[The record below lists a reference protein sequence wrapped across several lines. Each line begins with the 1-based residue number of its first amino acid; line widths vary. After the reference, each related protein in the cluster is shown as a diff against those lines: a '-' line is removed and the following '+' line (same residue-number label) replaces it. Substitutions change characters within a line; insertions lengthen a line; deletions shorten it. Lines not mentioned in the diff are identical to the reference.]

1 MHNKTPD
8 IKIQRKNS
16 KLFVISGPS
25 GVGKDTILNHMK
37 KIYPSNHYVVT
48 VTTRKKRITEIDG
61 KDYFFVTNKK
71 FQDMIDSNE
80 FLEWATVYNNNYGV
94 PKNQVFL
101 ALSQNKNVIIKA
113 DIQGA
118 KTIKNT
124 IDGTTTI
131 FINPPDISKL
141 ADHLSSRMS
150 ESKESFR
157 LRMETSLLE
166 IESQNEFDHVVNNP
180 EGKIDQTLEK
190 INAIISNR

>member
-1 MHNKTPD
+1 M
-8 IKIQRKNS
+8 
-16 KLFVISGPS
+16 
-25 GVGKDTILNHMK
+25 
-37 KIYPSNHYVVT
+37 
-48 VTTRKKRITEIDG
+48 
-61 KDYFFVTNKK
+61 
-71 FQDMIDSNE
+71 
-80 FLEWATVYNNNYGV
+80 
-94 PKNQVFL
+94 
-101 ALSQNKNVIIKA
+101 IIKA

-124 IDGTTTI
+124 IDDTTTI

>member
-1 MHNKTPD
+1 MHNKNPD

-25 GVGKDTILNHMK
+25 GVGKDTILNQMK

-48 VTTRKKRITEIDG
+48 VTTRKKRINEIDG

>member
-8 IKIQRKNS
+8 IKIQMNNS
-16 KLFVISGPS
+16 RLFVISGPS
-25 GVGKDTILNHMK
+25 GVGKDTILNQMK

-48 VTTRKKRITEIDG
+48 VTTRKKRVNEIDG

-101 ALSQNKNVIIKA
+101 ALSENKNVIIKA

-124 IDGTTTI
+124 LDGTTTI

>member
-1 MHNKTPD
+1 MHNKNPD

-25 GVGKDTILNHMK
+25 GVGKDTILNQMK

-48 VTTRKKRITEIDG
+48 VTTRKKRVNEIDG
-61 KDYFFVTNKK
+61 KDYFFVTNQK
-71 FQDMIDSNE
+71 FQDLIESNE
-80 FLEWATVYNNNYGV
+80 FLESATVYNNNYGV

-124 IDGTTTI
+124 IDDTTTI

>member
-8 IKIQRKNS
+8 IKIQMNNS
-16 KLFVISGPS
+16 RLFVISGPS
-25 GVGKDTILNHMK
+25 GVGKDTILNQMK
-37 KIYPSNHYVVT
+37 KTYPSNHYVVT
-48 VTTRKKRITEIDG
+48 VTTRRKRINEIDG

-101 ALSQNKNVIIKA
+101 ALSENKNVIIKA

-124 IDGTTTI
+124 IDDTTTI

>member
-8 IKIQRKNS
+8 IKIQMKNS
-16 KLFVISGPS
+16 RLFVISGPS
-25 GVGKDTILNHMK
+25 GVGKDTILNQMK
-37 KIYPSNHYVVT
+37 KTYPSNHYVVT
-48 VTTRKKRITEIDG
+48 VTTRRKRINEIDG

-118 KTIKNT
+118 KTIKN
-124 IDGTTTI
+124 IINDATTI

-141 ADHLSSRMS
+141 ATHLSSRMS

-157 LRMETSLLE
+157 LRMETALLE

>member
-1 MHNKTPD
+1 MHNKNPD

-16 KLFVISGPS
+16 RLFVISGPS
-25 GVGKDTILNHMK
+25 GVGKDTILNQMK

-101 ALSQNKNVIIKA
+101 ALSENKNVIIKA

>member
-1 MHNKTPD
+1 MHNKNPD

-25 GVGKDTILNHMK
+25 GVGKDTILNQMK

-48 VTTRKKRITEIDG
+48 VTTRKKRVNEIDG

-157 LRMETSLLE
+157 LRMETALLE

>member
-1 MHNKTPD
+1 MHNKNPN

-25 GVGKDTILNHMK
+25 GVGKDTILNQMK

-48 VTTRKKRITEIDG
+48 VTTRKKRVNEIDG

-101 ALSQNKNVIIKA
+101 ALSENKNVIIKA

>member
-1 MHNKTPD
+1 MHNKNPD

-25 GVGKDTILNHMK
+25 GVGKDTILNQMK

-124 IDGTTTI
+124 IDDTTTI
-131 FINPPDISKL
+131 FINPPDISIL

-157 LRMETSLLE
+157 LRMETALLE

>member
-1 MHNKTPD
+1 MHNKNPD

-16 KLFVISGPS
+16 KLFVISVPS
-25 GVGKDTILNHMK
+25 GVGKDTILNQMK

-48 VTTRKKRITEIDG
+48 VTTRKKRVNEIDG

-101 ALSQNKNVIIKA
+101 ALSENKNVIIKA

-118 KTIKNT
+118 KTIKEI
-124 IDGTTTI
+124 IDGTKTI

>member
-1 MHNKTPD
+1 MHNKNPD

-25 GVGKDTILNHMK
+25 GVGKDTILNQMK

-48 VTTRKKRITEIDG
+48 VTTRKKRVNEIDG

-124 IDGTTTI
+124 IDDTTTI